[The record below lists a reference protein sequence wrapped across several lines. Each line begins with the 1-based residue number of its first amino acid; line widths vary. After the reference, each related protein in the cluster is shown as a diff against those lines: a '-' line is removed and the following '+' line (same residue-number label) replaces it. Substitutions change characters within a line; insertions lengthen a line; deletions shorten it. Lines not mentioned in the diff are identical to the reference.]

1 MCHPADFDLTP
12 RLLQAIYSYNINSC
26 RSTITQFKMSYK
38 YNSISTP
45 KGVRSFFIFPYDFR
59 GGDDLV
65 LHHVKTC
72 NKNLDTWMANEVA
85 RYKESGTKL
94 PITNFI
100 KSAVKE
106 RLLMNSEF
114 IQAGK
119 AYLQSAS
126 SYNCVLLS
134 KY

>member
-1 MCHPADFDLTP
+1 MH
-12 RLLQAIYSYNINSC
+12 
-26 RSTITQFKMSYK
+26 
-38 YNSISTP
+38 
-45 KGVRSFFIFPYDFR
+45 FR
-59 GGDDLV
+59 GGDELV

-119 AYLQSAS
+119 AYLFFVSSAS
-126 SYNCVLLS
+126 VQLCDINIVMILILYFW
-134 KY
+134 

>member
-1 MCHPADFDLTP
+1 MRKSRFHLNVVDGQTDIHLC
-12 RLLQAIYSYNINSC
+12 LQSSFA
-26 RSTITQFKMSYK
+26 TKK
-38 YNSISTP
+38 G
-45 KGVRSFFIFPYDFR
+45 KGVRPLSIFPYDFR
-59 GGDDLV
+59 GGDELV

-126 SYNCVLLS
+126 SYYCVL
-134 KY
+134 